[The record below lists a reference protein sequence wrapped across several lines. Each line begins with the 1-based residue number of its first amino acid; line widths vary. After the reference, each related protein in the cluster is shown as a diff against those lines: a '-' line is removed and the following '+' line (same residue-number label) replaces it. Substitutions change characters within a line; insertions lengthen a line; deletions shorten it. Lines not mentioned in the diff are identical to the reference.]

1 MPFKT
6 EHAARIKSP
15 SGFSDFRRVPNLD
28 DGVDAIVGIKDG
40 KSTIQSIRFDKT
52 KFSETQAKKWLEKN
66 RYEAIKFE
74 PAISGQGDF
83 KMPYHDDKEK
93 DMEKDKDKDMQIH
106 NPDSPDKMEEE
117 YAMEDL
123 YRSEEEA
130 VKAAEALGLEGSHSH
145 KHVIDGEEVTFYMPG
160 NSHDEYMKAKAE
172 QEKDNE
178 KEEKENEKEE
188 EKENEAHKDDKEKG
202 MGAHDKEEEKDNE
215 AHKDDK
221 KKDMGSHKDDE
232 KKDMGSHE
240 EDEEDEKK
248 KKMAKGEDCD
258 CSEQKEV
265 CDDSC
270 KEDAKN
276 HAIEQSYNLSGV
288 EIFSTGVWNGDRY
301 TKKDLNAMV
310 SNFEKTG
317 FEPPIKLGHNEEQPE
332 MKDGEPALG
341 YIDRI
346 YTAGTKLLADFKEI
360 PQVLYDAM
368 KRGNYKRVSSEIY
381 WNYKNNGSVLD
392 RVLKAVAILG
402 TEIPAVTNLEAIE
415 GLYSK
420 ESGEG
425 QVKQYYS
432 EKESELMENDIT
444 KEYQELEAKVK
455 SLEEANKKAYSEL
468 EEINK
473 AQKEQRISNFVSEQK
488 ENGRVLPSFEEDL
501 CALLKSSTDSKV
513 YSYKKGEETVELSQ
527 MDLVEKIFSSM
538 PKLIEF
544 NEISEDG
551 EFVVDRQPYEKAG
564 DEVDR
569 RAHVYMTK
577 GKAKSY
583 AEALEIVFK
592 EDEQLKKEYYE
603 TR

>member
-1 MPFKT
+1 M
-6 EHAARIKSP
+6 
-15 SGFSDFRRVPNLD
+15 
-28 DGVDAIVGIKDG
+28 
-40 KSTIQSIRFDKT
+40 
-52 KFSETQAKKWLEKN
+52 
-66 RYEAIKFE
+66 
-74 PAISGQGDF
+74 
-83 KMPYHDDKEK
+83 
-93 DMEKDKDKDMQIH
+93 
-106 NPDSPDKMEEE
+106 
-117 YAMEDL
+117 
-123 YRSEEEA
+123 
-130 VKAAEALGLEGSHSH
+130 
-145 KHVIDGEEVTFYMPG
+145 
-160 NSHDEYMKAKAE
+160 
-172 QEKDNE
+172 
-178 KEEKENEKEE
+178 
-188 EKENEAHKDDKEKG
+188 
-202 MGAHDKEEEKDNE
+202 
-215 AHKDDK
+215 
-221 KKDMGSHKDDE
+221 
-232 KKDMGSHE
+232 
-240 EDEEDEKK
+240 
-248 KKMAKGEDCD
+248 
-258 CSEQKEV
+258 
-265 CDDSC
+265 
-270 KEDAKN
+270 
-276 HAIEQSYNLSGV
+276 
-288 EIFSTGVWNGDRY
+288 
-301 TKKDLNAMV
+301 
-310 SNFEKTG
+310 
-317 FEPPIKLGHNEEQPE
+317 
-332 MKDGEPALG
+332 
-341 YIDRI
+341 
-346 YTAGTKLLADFKEI
+346 
-360 PQVLYDAM
+360 
-368 KRGNYKRVSSEIY
+368 
-381 WNYKNNGSVLD
+381 
-392 RVLKAVAILG
+392 KAVAILG

-501 CALLKSSTDSKV
+501 CALLNSSTDSKV